1 MKRRN
6 ETAKRLPAAKANRI
20 IAVVLWRFVD
30 LGSTW

>member
-6 ETAKRLPAAKANRI
+6 ETAKRLPAANANRI
-20 IAVVLWRFVD
+20 MAVVWWTFVD